1 MAGKLW
7 RRKIPFSYCPLPL
20 AYMDTWM
27 PVLSLQAHQVYTI
40 LIRKT
45 WGFNKE
51 TDTLAIAE
59 IVRLSVLSRSGVDRA
74 LRELRDCGLIKCDG
88 PAKHPKT
95 ITVILSRLLQ
105 KPGDTTPDATKVL
118 VMSRVTLR

>member
-7 RRKIPFSYCPLPL
+7 RRKIPFAYCPVPL
-20 AYMDTWM
+20 SYMDTWM
-27 PVLSLQAHQVYTI
+27 PHLSLAAHQVYTI

-51 TDTLAIAE
+51 TDVLAIAE
-59 IVRLSVLSRSGVDRA
+59 IVRMSTLSRSGVDRA
-74 LRELRDCGLIKCDG
+74 LKELRTCGLIRCDG

-95 ITVILSRLLQ
+95 ITVILSRLLEQ
-105 KPGDTTPDATKVL
+105 PGSVTHDVTKVL
-118 VMSRVTLR
+118 VMSPMTLR